1 MRSVIKNTLVL
12 IMLLIASSMALNIR
26 KSRSEKVLKQT
37 EADLSLDGESTFE
50 GDANLVVSQDAV
62 VNAARQ
68 AFDRADI
75 NKTGNLN
82 QDQVEAAIEYFCEAS
97 GLKIPSDDIIQ
108 EAFERFDADKSG
120 KLDFDEFLNLLN
132 KINDV
137 VQEHMGA

>member
-37 EADLSLDGESTFE
+37 EADLSLDGEASFE
-50 GDANLVVSQDAV
+50 GDATVVVNQDAV
-62 VNAARQ
+62 IKAARH
-68 AFDRADI
+68 AFDRVDI

-82 QDQVEAAIEYFCEAS
+82 AKQVEVAIEHFCDAS
-97 GLKIPSDDIIQ
+97 GLKLPSDDIIQ